1 MRFFRARA
9 GAISWNPRDGS
20 ATVRQYIDSIHAQQ
34 WPGRIGNSTHGCQD
48 LTKEQQDKV
57 HSIRAGQQPHKARPG
72 ASARGKEKW
81 VADTDRMAGK
91 EKTKKGKQGTRRI
104 TVQGRL
110 SATKPAPSGDPSTDS
125 KSSSHDTH
133 GDSLLYQIPDDQV
146 QRIQTSNL
154 LRPTLNQYQRI
165 TNRFFPGTN
174 HFDCYAGQHQAIER
188 DLARWWQRSGRPGR
202 PPQLIRLD
210 QYNEQRAVWN
220 MAWNQAE
227 FGAIL
232 DLANHVEQQ
241 IDGSGTKLG

>member
-34 WPGRIGNSTHGCQD
+34 QPGRIGNSTHGCQD

-57 HSIRAGQQPHKARPG
+57 HCLRAGQQPHKARPG

-91 EKTKKGKQGTRRI
+91 EKTKKGKQATRRFM
-104 TVQGRL
+104 VQGT
-110 SATKPAPSGDPSTDS
+110 SKPASNGEPSTDS
-125 KSSSHDTH
+125 KSSSDDTH

-146 QRIQTSNL
+146 QRIHTSNL

-202 PPQLIRLD
+202 APQLIRLE
-210 QYNEQRAVWN
+210 QYNKQRAVWN
-220 MAWNQAE
+220 MAWNPTE

-241 IDGSGTKLG
+241 IDGSGTKLR